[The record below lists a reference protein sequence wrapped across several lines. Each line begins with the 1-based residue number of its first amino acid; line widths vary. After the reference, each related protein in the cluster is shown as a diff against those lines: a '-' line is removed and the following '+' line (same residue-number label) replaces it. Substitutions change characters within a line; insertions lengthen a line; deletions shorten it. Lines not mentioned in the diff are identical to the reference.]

1 MRNNR
6 LISVGKFAIVCET
19 DFMVTLKVKLK
30 PENEILLNEISKNL
44 KSIEKLHLENKK
56 LLKDVIKLQ
65 A

>member
-1 MRNNR
+1 
-6 LISVGKFAIVCET
+6 
-19 DFMVTLKVKLK
+19 MVTLKVKLK